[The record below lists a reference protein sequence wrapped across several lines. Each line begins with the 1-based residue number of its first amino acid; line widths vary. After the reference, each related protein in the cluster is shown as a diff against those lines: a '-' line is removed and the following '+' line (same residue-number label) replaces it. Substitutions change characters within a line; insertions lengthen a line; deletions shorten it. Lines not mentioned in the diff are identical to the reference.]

1 MAYCPKCGVKV
12 EMDDQPCP
20 LCGFHVPKVTED
32 GEGVEST
39 FPTAKKLESNHFRKV
54 LNRIFIFISLLVLIS
69 ISLIFYVDYELND
82 AFTWSTISAI
92 STLSGWGLLYLIFGY
107 VKKYYNIILLAAVD
121 ALVLCFL
128 IDIMNGGL
136 DWFFPLAFPIIVGTA
151 VVGISYVSLIR
162 TQFVNGFNI
171 VGFFFIAMVVLLM
184 WINFFIGS
192 HSGEIDLFKWLI
204 ITGLQLLPIALIMLY
219 IKFGLPERAKDKLA
233 RKFHL

>member
-12 EMDDQPCP
+12 EEDDQPCP
-20 LCGFHVPKVTED
+20 LCGYQIPKVRD
-32 GEGVEST
+32 NEGAVERK
-39 FPTAKKLESNHFRKV
+39 FPAAKKLETNHIRRV
-54 LNRIFIFISLLVLIS
+54 LNRIFIFISLLVLVS
-69 ISLIFYVDYELND
+69 ISLMFYINYELND
-82 AFTWSTISAI
+82 AFTWSKVS
-92 STLSGWGLLYLIFGY
+92 SLSVLAGWGLLYLIFGY
-107 VKKYYNIILLAAVD
+107 VKKYYNIILLAA
-121 ALVLCFL
+121 LITLLLSFG
-128 IDIMNGGL
+128 IDIMNSGL

-184 WINFFIGS
+184 WVNFFIGN
-192 HSGEIDLFKWLI
+192 HSGDINLLKWLI

-219 IKFGLPERAKDKLA
+219 IKFGLSERIKNKLA